1 MVLVVVAV
9 VVMLGVCVSE
19 CVGVESVSNVM
30 ERIRVKSNTHR
41 RLTSD
46 TTTTGMSSG
55 VKDGVSGVS
64 GVGSGGLSFDF
75 SSLSN
80 AHDTTGTATTGT
92 TGPATTATTTTGTTG
107 TGTAT
112 TGPATTGPATTGPAT
127 TGTGPGMHGTT
138 TTGSGNGPATTGMG
152 PTTTTG
158 PATTGTEGYS
168 SGNTDKRYIVLHLNS
183 LGFANRIRTVADF
196 YTIAVYSGRTLLLSW
211 QPSID
216 CNTSFTDLF
225 IAGPEYLKVLP
236 THLPHDDVAA
246 RKHVQDKATLNGLT
260 FADFDAHSKASSGS
274 GDDSRYFASP
284 SLFDTNINVIFTN
297 YWGSTALRHLP
308 CQHFI
313 ISKSKF
319 YKSLVPVPEV
329 ASVVASVKQKFEG
342 KIMIGVHIRGF
353 DQKFDWAVGKCSY

>member
-1 MVLVVVAV
+1 MGVMVLVVVVV
-9 VVMLGVCVSE
+9 VVMLSVCVSE
-19 CVGVESVSNVM
+19 CVSVESGSNVM
-30 ERIRVKSNTHR
+30 ERITVKSNTHR

-46 TTTTGMSSG
+46 TTTTGMSSD

-80 AHDTTGTATTGT
+80 AHDTTGPATTGT
-92 TGPATTATTTTGTTG
+92 STTAT
-107 TGTAT
+107 TAT
-112 TGPATTGPATTGPAT
+112 TGPATTAT

-138 TTGSGNGPATTGMG
+138 TTC
-152 PTTTTG
+152 
-158 PATTGTEGYS
+158 TEGYS

-284 SLFDTNINVIFTN
+284 SLFDTDINVIFTN

>member
-1 MVLVVVAV
+1 MMGVMVLVVVVV
-9 VVMLGVCVSE
+9 VVMVSVCVSE
-19 CVGVESVSNVM
+19 CVSAESGSNVM
-30 ERIRVKSNTHR
+30 ERITVKSNTHR

-46 TTTTGMSSG
+46 TTTTGMSSD
-55 VKDGVSGVS
+55 VKDDVSGVSGVS

-80 AHDTTGTATTGT
+80 AHDNTGPATTGT
-92 TGPATTATTTTGTTG
+92 TGPATTG
-107 TGTAT
+107 T
-112 TGPATTGPATTGPAT
+112 TGPATTGT
-127 TGTGPGMHGTT
+127 TGTGPGMHGTTT

-284 SLFDTNINVIFTN
+284 SLFDTDINVIFTN

>member
-1 MVLVVVAV
+1 MVLVVVVV
-9 VVMLGVCVSE
+9 VVMSVCVSE
-19 CVGVESVSNVM
+19 CVSAESVSNVM

-46 TTTTGMSSG
+46 TTTT
-55 VKDGVSGVS
+55 DVSGVS

-80 AHDTTGTATTGT
+80 AHDTTATGTTG
-92 TGPATTATTTTGTTG
+92 TGPATTATT
-107 TGTAT
+107 
-112 TGPATTGPATTGPAT
+112 GPATAGT

-138 TTGSGNGPATTGMG
+138 TGSGTGPATTGTG
-152 PTTTTG
+152 PTTTG

-284 SLFDTNINVIFTN
+284 SLFDTDINVIFTN